1 MAKKNN
7 KTQKMALGGEAFHI
21 ESPSEAITKGNIN
34 YIKNWSDVLDSTQY
48 LQDIGNAL
56 GFAGSILQSNAGNGS
71 GLTDLFKKKNAKSK
85 VVPQSFQTTGNTMV
99 NLPSQNEND
108 YINYQDYSLNLLGG
122 KYALGGEVPIEAE
135 GEEII
140 QEPNGNMYE
149 LSGASHEEGGI
160 DMTVPQ
166 GTQIYSKRLRGAD
179 GKTMAE
185 RKAFREK
192 QLAKLKRLLERNPN
206 DKTLKR
212 TLSKTE
218 NDFAKQEAEDLEYMN
233 YMHQQSAMEQPQEE
247 FKTGGYATDDPI
259 IPSRKLNELIKS
271 RTPIQLTTPE
281 NYSTDINI
289 SKNLLTLGNKPVNPP
304 YVAPT
309 DEEVF
314 NMNDTTYNN
323 IPNIYNVRAIVPGE
337 NLNFNYSK
345 PQTIKAKNK
354 PSISNIQTGPQSNG
368 NDNYISNV
376 QLAPHSNGAY
386 NLPTP
391 VNLSNVTY
399 NKPVVKSNKPNSTSG
414 TNSTTARTPISTL
427 SSVSPNPQLVN
438 TYSNIG
444 NSILEATR
452 YRNEATGETT
462 GNNNDVTNS
471 NGNSTGN
478 NSNVDTSSVSSE
490 RGSNKFFKDFEFPV
504 TLGDAVDLYGKYRAA
519 FDPAEMTLRNRS
531 GDTPNINAYE
541 NYGKRGINQLEKT
554 KDFLEYNL
562 GQAIQNNELN
572 TNSYKSNNSNNA
584 RSINTLN
591 ALNMAADAQQMAADN
606 QAYMQYGNQIASI
619 DGQLANM
626 MNQQDQMVMQG
637 EQNRDDADRRDRD
650 NFNMQLQKDINTKNK
665 GIQEIGK
672 DINNILER
680 EGNLQAINNMY
691 PDFSMS
697 RNGTLKAKG
706 DPSTWTEETKYW
718 NGKPAAEYQRFLK
731 KKDEGYFFD
740 NETQAIYNKDGKE
753 VDKSYNVIPNGRVID
768 LKEKNAAE
776 NEKRV
781 KVLKEL
787 SDKLGG
793 KTDFDKLSEDEQ
805 IEVYNALVS
814 GKKFYKGG
822 VYWKAL
828 NDTAKEQNKNY
839 RSYINPLTGKRFT
852 SEKEFADY
860 KEQNNNDISGLQLNE
875 SGFSYSRYEPKD
887 SFNGVSQI
895 KGYFGNK
902 DDKGKDVKSTY
913 DVDIKQINDEL
924 DNLSETFEDF
934 KESQYSK
941 DVNYSDDTTMDIE
954 NLNNVTLDFFSK
966 LGAINYGYDA
976 RKVFNGHKIKGYKT
990 KSQLLDEYKNQIL
1003 YYLSKR
1009 GK

>member
-1 MAKKNN
+1 MIKKDKRAYGGTPMKIQTPDEVIYNSYTNLADAEYQGLKGAEPYEQGLAALNFVTSAMGNFKGLGSKNIDIEGIKGTPLQNNYTVEDFSEYNKNN
-7 KTQKMALGGEAFHI
+7 KVHKLKTITAGLNNQPIFN
-21 ESPSEAITKGNIN
+21 PSVKPH
-34 YIKNWSDVLDSTQY
+34 Y
-48 LQDIGNAL
+48 
-56 GFAGSILQSNAGNGS
+56 F
-71 GLTDLFKKKNAKSK
+71 
-85 VVPQSFQTTGNTMV
+85 
-99 NLPSQNEND
+99 
-108 YINYQDYSLNLLGG
+108 
-122 KYALGGEVPIEAE
+122 ALGGEVPIEAE
-135 GEEII
+135 GEEIV

-149 LSGASHEEGGI
+149 LNGASHEEGGI

-166 GTQIYSKRLRGAD
+166 GTQIYSKRLKGAD

-233 YMHQQSAMEQPQEE
+233 YMHQQSTMEQPQEE

-259 IPSRKLNELIKS
+259 IPSRKLNKLIKS

-345 PQTIKAKNK
+345 PQTIKAKSK
-354 PSISNIQTGPQSNG
+354 PSISNIQTGPHSNG
-368 NDNYISNV
+368 NNNYISNV
-376 QLAPHSNGAY
+376 QLAPHSNGAD

-399 NKPVVKSNKPNSTSG
+399 NKPNVKANKPNSTTN

-427 SSVSPNPQLVN
+427 GSVNPNPQLVD

-452 YRNEATGETT
+452 YRNEATRETT

-471 NGNSTGN
+471 NGNSTRN
-478 NSNVDTSSVSSE
+478 NSNVNTSSVSSE
-490 RGSNKFFKDFEFPV
+490 RGINKLFKDLEFPM
-504 TLGDAVDLYGKYRAA
+504 TLGDAVDLYGKYRVAY
-519 FDPAEMTLRNRS
+519 DPAEMTLRNRS

-706 DPSTWTEETKYW
+706 DPSTWTGETKYW

-753 VDKSYNVIPNGRVID
+753 VDKSYNVIPNGRVVD
-768 LKEKNAAE
+768 LKAKNTAE
-776 NEKRV
+776 NENRV

-793 KTDFDKLSEDEQ
+793 KTDYDKLSEDEQ
-805 IEVYNALVS
+805 MEVYNALVS

-828 NDTAKEQNKNY
+828 NDTAKEQNRNY

-887 SFNGVSQI
+887 SFNGISQI

-913 DVDIKQINDEL
+913 DIDVKQINDEL

-934 KESQYSK
+934 KESQYNK

-954 NLNNVTLDFFSK
+954 NLNNATLDFFSK

-976 RKVFNGHKIKGYKT
+976 RKVFNGNKIKGYKT